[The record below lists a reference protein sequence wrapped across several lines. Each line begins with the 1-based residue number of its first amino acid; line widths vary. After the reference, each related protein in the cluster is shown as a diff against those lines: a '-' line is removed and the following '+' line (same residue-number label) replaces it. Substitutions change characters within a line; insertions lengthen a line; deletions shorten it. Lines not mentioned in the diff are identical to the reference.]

1 MCMLMPTMPIALYMF
16 VMVTVGVG
24 MVIGWAWGVAGFASA
39 LHVRSASRTQAQM
52 AQVKAG

>member
-1 MCMLMPTMPIALYMF
+1 MF